1 MASYSVEWKRSA
13 AKELKNL
20 PRDIVL
26 RILGAVEGLS
36 GEPYPA
42 GVKKLVGAEHTYRVR
57 VGDYRIVYSI
67 WSSKLLIEIVRVGH
81 RKDVYED
88 RS

>member
-1 MASYSVEWKRSA
+1 MGSYSVEWKRSA
-13 AKELKNL
+13 AKELKSL
-20 PRDIVL
+20 PHNVVL
-26 RILGAVEGLS
+26 RILSKVEGLS
-36 GEPYPA
+36 SDPYPD